1 MRKLASIRRIA
12 DIQPIK
18 DADAIEVATIDGWK
32 VVVKKGEYSVGNL
45 VVYLEIDSWVEAN
58 VTNLAQA
65 RTLFKKI
72 LKGQRNILRFL
83 SRQEIQ

>member
-1 MRKLASIRRIA
+1 MKIKQSITTERA
-12 DIQPIK
+12 TVLDEIK
-18 DADAIEVATIDGWK
+18 SPLMTQT
-32 VVVKKGEYSVGNL
+32 N
-45 VVYLEIDSWVEAN
+45 LEIDSWVEAN